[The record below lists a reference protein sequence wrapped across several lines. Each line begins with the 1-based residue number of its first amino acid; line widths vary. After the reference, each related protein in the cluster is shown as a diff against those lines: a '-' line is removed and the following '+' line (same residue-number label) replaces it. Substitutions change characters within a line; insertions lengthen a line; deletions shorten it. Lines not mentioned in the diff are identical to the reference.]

1 METVSP
7 APYSHELIDAGV
19 DWITATQTNDADGM
33 MFEQLGYELID
44 EQRVEGREV
53 KRATLRDY
61 TGWRGEHLFV
71 GMREQDSIIVASQN
85 VAARHWSEVS
95 LAARNVSRL
104 DLQASVW
111 THGEQPQ
118 LARAAYQRLRRTPP
132 GRGRPRSFTLI
143 RTHPQGETLNVG
155 KRQSD
160 CYGRLYDWSAAHKAG
175 TPQTVWRYE
184 VEFKRSLALA
194 HSTTL
199 RAADD
204 PRTEASLAVH
214 SWFTSRGV
222 HPTWSTGGTRFSNGA
237 SLKEP
242 ERDALAWFETS
253 LSKTVAKSIKRHGL
267 VRVLVAL
274 GLADMVEPKRRR

>member
-1 METVSP
+1 METDTP
-7 APYSHELIDAGV
+7 APYSHDLIDAGV
-19 DWITATQTNDADGM
+19 DWITATQLSGVEGRT
-33 MFEQLGYELID
+33 FRELGESLID
-44 EQRVEGREV
+44 NQRAEGREV
-53 KRATLRDY
+53 KRAVLRDY
-61 TGWRGEHLFV
+61 IGWRGEHLFS
-71 GMREQDSIIVASQN
+71 GMREQDGIIIASQD
-85 VAARHWSEVS
+85 VAARHWKEVS

-118 LARAAYQRLRRTPP
+118 LARSAYQRLRRTPP

-184 VEFKRSLALA
+184 VEFKRSVALA
-194 HSTTL
+194 HSSTL
-199 RAADD
+199 RAVDD
-204 PRTEASLAVH
+204 PRTQAALTVH
-214 SWFTSRGV
+214 AWFSARGV
-222 HPTWSTGGTRFSNGA
+222 RPTWSTTGTRFSNGA
-237 SLKEP
+237 ALKEP
-242 ERDALAWFETS
+242 DRDPLAWFETS

-267 VRVLVAL
+267 KRVLLAL